1 MLRNEAAATTC
12 CFLIKWRPSEAAVS
26 YLGIV
31 AHQKGV
37 GRWTH
42 FFFLQSTP
50 VDCVSLS
57 MMKSICCM
65 EHGIVGVVVFS
76 IKQPATRL
84 CDSVEK
90 AHWRCNLTTFLSRY
104 VCRVHLALWLSRK
117 KRNNTFDKITVW
129 KNWVGNNC
137 LVIFF
142 NLNAENVTC
151 FKFKSWLSNV
161 F

>member
-1 MLRNEAAATTC
+1 ML
-12 CFLIKWRPSEAAVS
+12 LS
-26 YLGIV
+26 
-31 AHQKGV
+31 HQMTSLWSSGFIPGDCGPPKGGGKV
-37 GRWTH
+37 NS

-50 VDCVSLS
+50 VDCISLS
-57 MMKSICCM
+57 MVKSVCCM

-104 VCRVHLALWLSRK
+104 VCRVHLTLWLSRK

-142 NLNAENVTC
+142 KSKCRNVTC